1 MKRSSHIAACV
12 LSIAVFSHV
21 QAGEAPDLSGA
32 QLFQQFCA
40 SCHGREAHGDGPAA
54 QAMKVKVP
62 DLTRISARNSGK
74 FPASLVQ
81 ETIDGRKLKPS
92 HGSADMP
99 VWGWEFYGFAGDD
112 GARRKRVDDM
122 ITALVDFLR
131 TIQQ

>member
-1 MKRSSHIAACV
+1 MKRYHLIASCA
-12 LSIAVFSHV
+12 LTMMIFTDG

-81 ETIDGRKLKPS
+81 ATIDGRKLKPS

-112 GARRKRVDDM
+112 GARRKRVDDT
-122 ITALVDFLR
+122 IAALVDFLR